1 MKNLIS
7 FALAFA
13 ILAAA
18 PGMALAGNKG
28 NKPFGGKVS
37 AVDTTA
43 NTITVTKKKQGMDRT
58 FKTADAKVTVDG
70 VAGKLSDIT
79 VGMHAKITV
88 GSAPDTASA
97 IDATTHKKGG
107 QNHKKS
113 GKNAAPAAAPAPSSP
128 QAPAK

>member
-7 FALAFA
+7 YALAFA
-13 ILAAA
+13 ILAVV

-28 NKPFGGKVS
+28 SKPFGGKVS
-37 AVDTTA
+37 AVDTNA
-43 NTITVTKKKQGMDRT
+43 NTITVTKKKQGVDKT

-79 VGMHAKITV
+79 VGMHVKITV

-97 IDATTHKKGG
+97 IDF
-107 QNHKKS
+107 
-113 GKNAAPAAAPAPSSP
+113 
-128 QAPAK
+128 PAKKTAGNKNKTAT

>member
-7 FALAFA
+7 YALAFA
-13 ILAAA
+13 ILAVV

-28 NKPFGGKVS
+28 SKPFGGKVS
-37 AVDTTA
+37 AVDTNA

-107 QNHKKS
+107 KKHAP
-113 GKNAAPAAAPAPSSP
+113 AAPAASST

>member
-1 MKNLIS
+1 MKTLIS
-7 FALAFA
+7 YALAFA
-13 ILAAA
+13 ILTAI
-18 PGMALAGNKG
+18 PSMAFAGNKG

-37 AVDTTA
+37 AIDTNA
-43 NTITVTKKKQGMDRT
+43 NTITLTKKKQGVDRT
-58 FKTADAKVTVDG
+58 FKTADAKVTADG

-107 QNHKKS
+107 KKHAP
-113 GKNAAPAAAPAPSSP
+113 AAPAASST

>member
-7 FALAFA
+7 YALTFA
-13 ILAAA
+13 ILTAI

-37 AVDTTA
+37 AIDMNA

-97 IDATTHKKGG
+97 IDATANKKGG
-107 QNHKKS
+107 KTNKKG
-113 GKNAAPAAAPAPSSP
+113 GKNAASAAAPAPSST